1 MPNVR
6 VQNFAVSLDGFA
18 AGPHQSLEH
27 PLGVRGPE
35 IFDPFLQTRVWRSM
49 HDLDGGE
56 TGVDNEM
63 AERSFANAGAYILGR
78 NMFGPVRGPWPDE
91 SWRGWWGEEPPYHVP
106 TFVLTHYPRP
116 PLEMRGGTTFYFV
129 TDGIEAA
136 FAAARQAA
144 GEKDIRIGGGIST
157 VQQFLRAGI
166 IDEMHVALRPV
177 LLGEGE
183 NLWQGIDLHALGYK
197 VDEHINGERAVHV
210 FIRRR

>member
-6 VQNFAVSLDGFA
+6 VNSFAVSLDGFA
-18 AGPHQSLEH
+18 AGPQQSLEH
-27 PLGVRGPE
+27 PLGVRGLE
-35 IFDPFLQTRVWRSM
+35 IFDPFIQTRVWRSM
-49 HDLDGGE
+49 NNLEGGE

-63 AERSFANAGAYILGR
+63 AERSFAGVGAYILGR

-91 SWRGWWGEEPPYHVP
+91 SWRGWWGENPPYHVP

-116 PLEMRGGTTFYFV
+116 PLEMQGGTTFHFV

-136 FAAARQAA
+136 LAAAKAAA
-144 GEKDIRIGGGIST
+144 GEKDVRVGGGVST
-157 VQQFLRAGI
+157 VQQFFRAGLV
-166 IDEMHVALRPV
+166 DEMHLALRPV

-183 NLWQGIDLHALGYK
+183 NLWHGIDLHALGYK